1 MDELFSI
8 YQVDESTGANVER
21 FQRLSSAL
29 LQQIESN
36 VCSEEKQS
44 EKDKKKSSSGEML
57 L

>member
-8 YQVDESTGANVER
+8 YQVDESTGAYVER